1 MSEKEISVKIYNEI
15 INFSNTEN
23 ISLRKMSEKA
33 GVKYT
38 TFMTWIENLKN
49 GRCISIANLLKIEK
63 VMGINFFV
71 L

>member
-1 MSEKEISVKIYNEI
+1 MSEKEISEKIYNKI
-15 INFSNTEN
+15 INFSNTEK
-23 ISLRKMSEKA
+23 ISLRKISEKA

-49 GRCISIANLLKIEK
+49 GKCISVANLLKIEK
-63 VMGINFFV
+63 VIGLNFFA